1 MDEPVAPARDKGTA
15 QNSKTPSDWAA
26 AQDSVSAASGLST
39 LLIEG
44 HQPPALS
51 VSNNNSI
58 CQVFQSS
65 PKYAHLCDPY
75 CGIAYKRALEAEAAS
90 HYRCHAGLHCFA
102 MPVDLGT
109 GRQLA
114 VIGGRAFLT
123 SADYRALA
131 ERFRIGDLQELLST
145 EIFKNG
151 IFASRQDLDD
161 LSRRIDEA
169 ARELNA
175 DVASGQRDKLP
186 VVAIQA
192 EENLQAQESTTNL

>member
-1 MDEPVAPARDKGTA
+1 MDEPIAPARDKGTA

-26 AQDSVSAASGLST
+26 AQDSLSAASGLSI
-39 LLIEG
+39 LLVEG

-65 PKYAHLCDPY
+65 PQHVHLCDPY
-75 CGIAYKRALEAEAAS
+75 CGKAYARAVEAGQAS
-90 HYRCHAGLHCFA
+90 HYRCHAGLHCFV
-102 MPVDLGT
+102 MPVDLET

-145 EIFKNG
+145 EIFKNV
-151 IFASRQDLDD
+151 IFGSRQDLDS
-161 LSRRIDEA
+161 LALRIEEA
-169 ARELNA
+169 VRGLK
-175 DVASGQRDKLP
+175 GQTQTVER
-186 VVAIQA
+186 A
-192 EENLQAQESTTNL
+192 